1 MCSSINEM
9 QFLEKLGT
17 MTMERWLE
25 LGKLKQLRDLMITNF
40 KGELGYTLCSS
51 INEMQFLEKLHI
63 NAIGYNEVIDLNF
76 KSTQS
81 ALRKLCLR
89 GKLKKLP
96 NWIPRLEN
104 LVNLS
109 LMYSEL
115 TNDPLESVKD
125 MPNLLFLTI
134 KFVVCICGC
143 GAVVVWWSLTSH
155 WPSKVLLELKWK
167 FGLYMLRFGE
177 LVL

>member
-1 MCSSINEM
+1 
-9 QFLEKLGT
+9 
-17 MTMERWLE
+17 
-25 LGKLKQLRDLMITNF
+25 MITNF

-63 NAIGYNEVIDLNF
+63 NALGYNEVIDFNF

-104 LVNLS
+104 LLNLS

-115 TNDPLESVKD
+115 TNDPLESIKD
-125 MPNLLFLTI
+125 MPNLLFLVI
-134 KFVVCICGC
+134 KTRANVGERLHFLNGGFQKLKELQLEGLDNLKFICID
-143 GAVVVWWSLTSH
+143 
-155 WPSKVLLELKWK
+155 
-167 FGLYMLRFGE
+167 RGE
-177 LVL
+177 LHS

>member
-1 MCSSINEM
+1 MQNKMCSSINEM

-25 LGKLKQLRDLMITNF
+25 LGKLKQLRNLMITNL

-63 NAIGYNEVIDLNF
+63 NTLGYNEVIDLNF

-109 LMYSEL
+109 FMYSEL
-115 TNDPLESVKD
+115 TNDPLHMWVWCRGS
-125 MPNLLFLTI
+125 
-134 KFVVCICGC
+134 
-143 GAVVVWWSLTSH
+143 VVVTH
-155 WPSKVLLELKWK
+155 
-167 FGLYMLRFGE
+167 
-177 LVL
+177 

>member
-1 MCSSINEM
+1 MKDS
-9 QFLEKLGT
+9 LRGV
-17 MTMERWLE
+17 
-25 LGKLKQLRDLMITNF
+25 GKLKQLRDLMITNF

-63 NAIGYNEVIDLNF
+63 NALGYNEVIDFNF

-104 LVNLS
+104 LLNLS

-115 TNDPLESVKD
+115 TNDPLESIKD
-125 MPNLLFLTI
+125 MINLLFLAI

-143 GAVVVWWSLTSH
+143 GAAIVWWSLISH
-155 WPSKVLLELKWK
+155 
-167 FGLYMLRFGE
+167 
-177 LVL
+177 